1 MFPFAIATCAGSP
14 GFKVQGF
21 RKFTFLTSKHAHMNH
36 MKTIK
41 RSAMSSIIH
50 HFEPVKLQQMHV
62 LLRLSACRT
71 LESSP
76 YARVTPA
83 EKPAAPASRRI
94 TPPTSHPRGAPSN
107 GNRFWEKRKPLPH
120 TVTETRGRGHRNP
133 EATANGNQQ
142 GAGRRLLCSH
152 CRGPKA
158 DPPLARPE
166 VDKTQMKTSM
176 HWGTHPHTNALLH

>member
-1 MFPFAIATCAGSP
+1 
-14 GFKVQGF
+14 
-21 RKFTFLTSKHAHMNH
+21 
-36 MKTIK
+36 
-41 RSAMSSIIH
+41 
-50 HFEPVKLQQMHV
+50 MHV

-76 YARVTPA
+76 YGRVTPA

-94 TPPTSHPRGAPSN
+94 TPPTSHSRGAPSN

-133 EATANGNQQ
+133 GATANGNQQ

-166 VDKTQMKTSM
+166 VDKTQMKISM
-176 HWGTHPHTNALLH
+176 HWGTHPGVRCYIDMDTERVHTTNLMRVSHMHAVCIESKLPTGVRGGR